1 MKKMM
6 FLSHFIG
13 NSDIGNSDMK
23 ITDEII
29 VFLLFPLL
37 TE

>member
-6 FLSHFIG
+6 FLSHFT
-13 NSDIGNSDMK
+13 GNSDMK